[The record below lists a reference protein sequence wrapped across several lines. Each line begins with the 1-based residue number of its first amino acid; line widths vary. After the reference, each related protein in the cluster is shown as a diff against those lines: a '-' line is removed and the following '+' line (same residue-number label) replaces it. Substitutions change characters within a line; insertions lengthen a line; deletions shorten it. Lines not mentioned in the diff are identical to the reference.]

1 MAIKIVQR
9 LKQVALDLQ
18 KAMAKR
24 IHKPP
29 ENKHLGKGVTLSW
42 KNILESA
49 AMLLANGPLL
59 GFLNEVLC
67 ILASQCTAKLL
78 KVRFVGLISIQ

>member
-1 MAIKIVQR
+1 MAIKIVQK
-9 LKQVALDLQ
+9 LKRVALALQ
-18 KAMAKR
+18 KVMTKR
-24 IHKPP
+24 IHTPP

-42 KNILESA
+42 KNVLESA

-59 GFLNEVLC
+59 GPLNEVLC
-67 ILASQCTAKLL
+67 ILASQWTAKLL